1 MLVAVLVVTLIAA
14 AAVVKLVFFPSVKD
28 AWFTMDDRGLRQ
40 TPAGLVVVRPTHF
53 PFLRRNGILY
63 ARLASEGTNSLR
75 IMGRNVPLREV
86 VAAAYGES
94 PSRVVLPPDA
104 PKGNF
109 DFLVTAASDSRP
121 RLQSVIRRQLGYAAQ
136 KEKRDTDVLALKIMD
151 SRLPGLTVSGAD
163 EKPDVD
169 YNDRQLRIRHLPL
182 LMVAEERLMP
192 LTNALGRLLNTPV
205 VDKTGLTNVY
215 DYSITWNVQVQRQL
229 QNETTARAAMDKML
243 RDLGL
248 GLAPDTASLE
258 MLVVKKA
265 D

>member
-1 MLVAVLVVTLIAA
+1 MALIAA

-28 AWFTMDDRGLRQ
+28 AYFTMDNRGLRQ
-40 TPAGLVVVRPTHF
+40 APAGLVVVRPTQF

-63 ARLASEGTNSLR
+63 ARLPQEGTNSLR
-75 IMGRNVPLREV
+75 IMGRNVPLRDV
-86 VAAAYGES
+86 MAAAYGES
-94 PSRVVLPPDA
+94 PSRVALPPDA

-121 RLQSVIRRQLGYAAQ
+121 RLQSAIHRKLGYVAQ
-136 KEKRDTDVLALKIMD
+136 KETRDTDVLALKIVD

-163 EKPDVD
+163 EKPYVH
-169 YNDRQLRIRHLPL
+169 YNDRLLRLRHLPL
-182 LMVAEERLMP
+182 MVVAEERLMP
-192 LTNALGRLLNTPV
+192 LANALGRYLNTPV

-229 QNETTARAAMDKML
+229 QNETTARAAVDKML
-243 RDLGL
+243 GELGL

-265 D
+265 E